1 MARAARRPH
10 AALIGLLAVTLGI
23 SAGATAWAATGSPG
37 VAVSVNGVAI
47 QGQSP
52 RVPGCAVEI
61 AVSGIGTGDHAVG
74 IAVVATTEA
83 TEAKT
88 TTVVDVPPATV
99 STGSLTVG
107 PFDLTTLV
115 KTLGLIPMDN
125 GYHLRVNVAVDGA
138 QVFSKPFWLACGRAQ
153 HAGHSVRVT
162 FAVLWVDAA
171 GRTGTAPP
179 RGLAS
184 GYVLTAT
191 STHGTAT
198 CRYTGAQLVCDYPP
212 GEPGESAPPSLQVAG
227 LGSYTVSE
235 QGLPPGWL
243 PDPATVGEFAAT
255 PTLPGAGSE
264 HQEEDAATLLAA
276 TAEVHTVVNVQ
287 RANLPGYLLVG
298 ANGDVHPLGDARY
311 YGSMGTKPPYPPE
324 VGMASTPDGRG
335 Y

>member
-10 AALIGLLAVTLGI
+10 AALIGLLAVALGI
-23 SAGATAWAATGSPG
+23 SASATARAASGSPG
-37 VAVSVNGVAI
+37 VAVSVDGVAI

-74 IAVVATTEA
+74 VAVVAITEA

-115 KTLGLIPMDN
+115 ETLGLIPMDN
-125 GYHLRVNVAVDGA
+125 GYHLRVDVGVDGA
-138 QVFSKPFWLACGRAQ
+138 PVFSKPFWLACGRAR

-162 FAVLWVDAA
+162 FAVWRMDAA

-184 GYVLTAT
+184 GYVLAAT

-198 CRYTGAQLVCDYPP
+198 CRCTGAQLVRDDPP

-264 HQEEDAATLLAA
+264 HQEEDAATLMAA
-276 TAEVHTVVNVQ
+276 TAEVHTVVNGQ
-287 RANLPGYLLVG
+287 RADLPGYLPAG
-298 ANGDVHPLGDARY
+298 ANGDVHPLGDARFS
-311 YGSMGTKPPYPPE
+311 GSTGGTPLGAP
-324 VGMASTPDGRG
+324 VVAMTGD
-335 Y
+335 